1 MSDAISAELDKSKKP
16 LDFDEIFKKKKF
28 QLFLK
33 RIFDFNSNGVEYGG
47 ENAFKYLIG
56 EMVTNIYEH
65 SMFNNA
71 LVMAQKYAT
80 KKYVDICFC
89 DNGISIPGSFERA
102 GMFFEDDFE
111 AIGAAI
117 NGTSS
122 KMNHERGWGMGSSAR
137 ICLEGLGGSMLIASR
152 GGTIEFH
159 QGNPKRYIDTDRSD
173 YRYSGTLISM
183 RFPYPAPEVDV
194 YEFTG

>member
-1 MSDAISAELDKSKKP
+1 MTRPESAVGRYSSYIPVADLPSDQKNAKNI
-16 LDFDEIFKKKKF
+16 
-28 QLFLK
+28 LK